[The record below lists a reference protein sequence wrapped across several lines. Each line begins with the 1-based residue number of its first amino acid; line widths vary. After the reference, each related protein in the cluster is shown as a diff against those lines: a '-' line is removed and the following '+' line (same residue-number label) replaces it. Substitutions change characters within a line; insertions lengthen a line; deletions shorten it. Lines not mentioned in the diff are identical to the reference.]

1 MPDPGAATRRNGAR
15 IAAPRLTGMPVHF
28 WQRLAL
34 TGYFGTFALIV
45 AWYGWLSPPQQLPAY
60 LALLALGT
68 PLLLPLR
75 GLLHGRPYTYAWSLF
90 LAIGYGAHALIELYS
105 TPADRVLA
113 ALEFLLVLMWFIGA
127 TGYVR
132 QGRARRAQ

>member
-1 MPDPGAATRRNGAR
+1 MKA
-15 IAAPRLTGMPVHF
+15 MHWKF
-28 WQRLAL
+28 LAL

-45 AWYGWLSPPQQLPAY
+45 IWYGWLSPPVGLPIY

-90 LAIGYGAHALIELYS
+90 LALGYLAHALIEGYS
-105 TPADRVLA
+105 TVQDRWLA
-113 ALEFLLVLMWFIGA
+113 GLELLLVTLWFIGA

-132 QGRARRAQ
+132 AHKRTPAKPADRPVDQA

>member
-1 MPDPGAATRRNGAR
+1 MKQMRAT
-15 IAAPRLTGMPVHF
+15 T
-28 WQRLAL
+28 WQALAL

-45 AWYGWLSPPQQLPAY
+45 AWYGWLSPPERLPAY
-60 LALLALGT
+60 IALLALGT

-90 LAIGYGAHALIELYS
+90 LATGYLAHALIEGYS
-105 TPADRVLA
+105 TPADRWLA
-113 ALEFLLVLMWFIGA
+113 ALELLLAGCWFAGA

-132 QGRARRAQ
+132 SQGNRRKR